1 MVGAFWTNSPALL
14 SDAAH
19 MATDALAL
27 MIALVAVRLSRRPPD
42 ARRTYGYARLEA
54 LGAMINGAMLFVVAA
69 YILWEAVGRF
79 RQPQEIASS
88 GMLVIAAAGLVINL
102 ISMRLLQAGSGEPQ
116 REGRLPG
123 SMGRHARLGGSDCG
137 RIVDQ
142 VDRMET
148 DRPDPAVL
156 IGLWVLPRTYV
167 LMREAINV
175 LLEGV
180 PKGMDVARCATAWPA
195 TPQSRRA

>member
-1 MVGAFWTNSPALL
+1 MGHDHDHLPSQIRHEKPLWWALGLTSTFLVIEVVGAFWTNSLALL

-69 YILWEAVGRF
+69 YILWEAIGRF
-79 RQPQEIASS
+79 REPQEIASS

-102 ISMRLLQAGSGEPQ
+102 ISMRLLPVSSTDSLSVACQSSIVLTVYFGITDSGWP
-116 REGRLPG
+116 
-123 SMGRHARLGGSDCG
+123 
-137 RIVDQ
+137 
-142 VDRMET
+142 
-148 DRPDPAVL
+148 
-156 IGLWVLPRTYV
+156 
-167 LMREAINV
+167 V
-175 LLEGV
+175 LLFSFST
-180 PKGMDVARCATAWPA
+180 M
-195 TPQSRRA
+195 